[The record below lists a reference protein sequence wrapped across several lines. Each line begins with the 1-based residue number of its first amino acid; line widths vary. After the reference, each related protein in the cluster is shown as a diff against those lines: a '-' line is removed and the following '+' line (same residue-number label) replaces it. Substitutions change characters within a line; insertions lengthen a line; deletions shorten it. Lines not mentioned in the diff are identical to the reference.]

1 MFAIPNTQQLF
12 NELQTTIAMP
22 IPKTFLQR
30 AEQIVLSNLD
40 NENFGVHELSAA
52 LYLSP
57 SQVYRKINAQTGHSP
72 SVFIRRIRL
81 RYAYALL
88 IETEMSVTHIAYRV
102 GFNDA
107 AYFARVFKL
116 RFGQSATAVRQDA
129 R

>member
-1 MFAIPNTQQLF
+1 MLTLTNTRQLL
-12 NELQTTIAMP
+12 NELNTTIAMP

-40 NENFGVHELSAA
+40 DENFGVHELSAA

-88 IETEMSVTHIAYRV
+88 IETEMSITQIAYRV
-102 GFNDA
+102 GFSDA
-107 AYFARVFKL
+107 AYFARCFKR
-116 RFGQSATAVRQDA
+116 RFEKSATEVRRDAV
-129 R
+129 